1 MGKDDLTSAN
11 ELRYEC
17 RLDDGAWTKCK
28 GTAIFSNLAEGM
40 HTFEARAID
49 HAGNMDS
56 SPARFVWTVKG
67 ITTTQGITA
76 HLPIIMNNLPA
87 ER

>member
-1 MGKDDLTSAN
+1 MNAGWMMAP
-11 ELRYEC
+11 
-17 RLDDGAWTKCK
+17 WTKCK

-56 SPARFVWTVKG
+56 SLARFVWTVKG
-67 ITTTQGITA
+67 ITTAQGIK
-76 HLPIIMNNLPA
+76 HILPIHFIMPTILRQNLHLQQNSTTH
-87 ER
+87 